1 MLLLKGTIILSAHA
15 IFLSIQF
22 KKQYN
27 VKKKTTHTQIKRA
40 FYSLLK
46 ENYLQLIRKCSMVGK
61 GEYIV
66 FLNNMTEN
74 RCDSLHFGTH

>member
-1 MLLLKGTIILSAHA
+1 MLLLKSTIILSPHA

-46 ENYLQLIRKCSMVGK
+46 ENYLQLIRKCSIDWRGR
-61 GEYIV
+61 GNTP
-66 FLNNMTEN
+66 F
-74 RCDSLHFGTH
+74 F

>member
-27 VKKKTTHTQIKRA
+27 VKKKTHINKMGILQSFERKLFA
-40 FYSLLK
+40 VDQEMFYGGERGIHCFS
-46 ENYLQLIRKCSMVGK
+46 EQYDRKQV
-61 GEYIV
+61 
-66 FLNNMTEN
+66 
-74 RCDSLHFGTH
+74 

>member
-27 VKKKTTHTQIKRA
+27 VKKKNHINKMGI
-40 FYSLLK
+40 LLSF
-46 ENYLQLIRKCSMVGK
+46 ERKLFAV
-61 GEYIV
+61 
-66 FLNNMTEN
+66 
-74 RCDSLHFGTH
+74 D